1 MINATRPY
9 ALLTGASSGIGSQY
23 ARVLSEKGY
32 NLLIV
37 SDEEEAI
44 VEKGECLRK
53 AFPVDVIA
61 LMRDLGQPQS
71 AKELFDYCQTQNI
84 EVEVLVNNARY
95 IANHDFLQDSKEHNN
110 LILNP
115 HINTPAVLIYSTP
128 AFF

>member
-9 ALLTGASSGIGSQY
+9 ALLAGARSGIGFQY
-23 ARVLSEKGY
+23 ARVLAEKGY

-61 LMRDLGQPQS
+61 LMRGLGQPQS
-71 AKELFDYCQTQNI
+71 AKELFDYCQMQNI
-84 EVEVLVNNARY
+84 EVEVLVNNARVY
-95 IANHDFLQDSKEHNN
+95 CQS
-110 LILNP
+110 
-115 HINTPAVLIYSTP
+115 
-128 AFF
+128 